1 MKGDKLLEELNSS
14 GIKSIID
21 ALENADFQDL
31 LSNDNAE
38 TDPAAELTT
47 RYSYLINNVLGLNPE
62 KVSISR
68 EDLRRV
74 FVDGKEY
81 DLDAI
86 VKRSDPEAKE
96 CLCAIDAIAADVAR
110 SELSGVLE
118 KVEKEVSGK

>member
-1 MKGDKLLEELNSS
+1 MNSDKLFEELNSD

-21 ALENADFQDL
+21 ALESADFQSL

-38 TDPAAELTT
+38 TDPAAELAT
-47 RYSYLINNVLGLNPE
+47 RYSYLINNVLGLTPGE
-62 KVSISR
+62 VRICR
-68 EDLRRV
+68 DDLKKV

-81 DLDAI
+81 DLDAY
-86 VKRSDPEAKE
+86 VKRNDPEAKE

-118 KVEKEVSGK
+118 KVEKEISGI